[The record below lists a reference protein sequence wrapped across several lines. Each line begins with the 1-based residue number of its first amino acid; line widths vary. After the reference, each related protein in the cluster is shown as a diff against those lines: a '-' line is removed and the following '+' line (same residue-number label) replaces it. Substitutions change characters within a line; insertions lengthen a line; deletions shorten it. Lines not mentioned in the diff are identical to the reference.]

1 MIIILVT
8 CFRSAFIALLGR
20 TIIICLPMAVY
31 LLIVIRNTD
40 MELPILLTNHSNE
53 KFSVD
58 SHCRQSTRQV
68 ISFKQQR
75 DSYRTLLSCIYCATL
90 QTDPLDCSWQNIF
103 WQNTQYFCQ
112 EHTDWS
118 VGVTSD
124 QYIGQALLSF

>member
-1 MIIILVT
+1 M
-8 CFRSAFIALLGR
+8 ALTALCIGSSIDT

-90 QTDPLDCSWQNIF
+90 WTDPLDCSWQNIF
-103 WQNTQYFCQ
+103 WQNRHYFCQ
-112 EHTDWS
+112 EQNDWS
-118 VGVTSD
+118 AGVTSD
-124 QYIGQALLSF
+124 QYIAQALLSF